1 MSMLT
6 VRVKKDLSGLDVLDK
21 QLPGSVDACTFN
33 VASAIVEK
41 IHQNWSENSP
51 SAPGQPPA
59 VVTGN
64 LDRSVII
71 EKQGRSFG
79 GQFASGKDA
88 SMWIIRIGAEYAGIL
103 EEGSTQMLAR
113 PFVLPAV
120 LDTEDELPDFYK
132 DVFNILW

>member
-6 VRVKKDLSGLDVLDK
+6 VRVRKDLSGLDALDK
-21 QLPGSVDACTFN
+21 QFPGRVDLATYN
-33 VASAIVEK
+33 VANAVVEK
-41 IHQNWSENSP
+41 IHKNWSENSP

-64 LDRSVII
+64 LDGSVVI

-88 SMWIIRIGAEYAGIL
+88 SIWIIKIGAEYAGIL

-120 LDTEDELPDFYK
+120 LDTEEELPDYYR
-132 DVFNILW
+132 DIFNILW